1 MNAAAIKEH
10 LKMLMEL
17 EKEVYTQNQV
27 IASLEYKLSGLPD
40 YRQYVKPVH
49 KARLYRSKLQLP
61 NQWTYMVVLW
71 QRTYIPFVSTCIRC
85 HHQFRLGN
93 YGLASLSYS
102 FNFLP
107 CQVFRYPL
115 CNIFVR
121 RWHNRFLCRKEQS
134 IRRSL
139 CCQTAIQKIL

>member
-27 IASLEYKLSGLPD
+27 IASLEYQLARCS
-40 YRQYVKPVH
+40 PVH

-71 QRTYIPFVSTCIRC
+71 QRTYIPFVSTRIRC